1 MKTPSFLS
9 SSGAGVLL
17 IAGALVLSVGAGCAT
32 THKSVGVGVTRDA
45 RVLPVGVSYTT
56 SAMHATP
63 IDALMLGP
71 TARYKIGPSALD
83 IGAVLTALV
92 EMQRPAFTAGGLRLS
107 LDLADTQPFM
117 VYAVEDRLVQVF
129 QNLLSNARSFSPRGG
144 EIAIRAARAAGDIRI
159 DIEDQGPGVA
169 EELREAIFER
179 FHTLRPASEPF
190 GTHSGLGLSIS
201 RQITD
206 AHGGTITCTN
216 RQTEDGNV
224 EGARFTVRLPVAA
237 DGEK

>member
-83 IGAVLTALV
+83 IGLGAELMLRRPDQYRTPGFRVGFDALN
-92 EMQRPAFTAGGLRLS
+92 MGCTTRTCFGGTGGVHGGFDVPLHHGPKKHIL
-107 LDLADTQPFM
+107 LDVTLDHD
-117 VYAVEDRLVQVF
+117 V
-129 QNLLSNARSFSPRGG
+129 
-144 EIAIRAARAAGDIRI
+144 RI
-159 DIEDQGPGVA
+159 G
-169 EELREAIFER
+169 
-179 FHTLRPASEPF
+179 PASSTTLLFSVRFIP
-190 GTHSGLGLSIS
+190 
-201 RQITD
+201 RQQET
-206 AHGGTITCTN
+206 
-216 RQTEDGNV
+216 
-224 EGARFTVRLPVAA
+224 
-237 DGEK
+237 